1 MTEQLICHVD
11 EETARTVRAKAERED
26 VSISQWVGE
35 AVTQRIERE
44 GMMSEGQRYRVEER
58 LLDLVDDAA
67 DQAADRIVDRVVAS
81 GVGAERSGDDRQPAE
96 AGGELTKQERARRRS
111 EWGDDGEDETHVTA
125 ESGDGSSDDSGD
137 ASADS
142 GWSLFPI
149 FGDK

>member
-35 AVTQRIERE
+35 AVDQRIERE

-67 DQAADRIVDRVVAS
+67 DRAADQIVDQVLAS
-81 GVGAERSGDDRQPAE
+81 GVVREGDVDESGD
-96 AGGELTKQERARRRS
+96 ELTEDERARRRAQ
-111 EWGDDGEDETHVTA
+111 WGDGDDETHGTGD
-125 ESGDGSSDDSGD
+125 SGDGSGDDSGD
-137 ASADS
+137 DSAES